1 MRSDRR
7 VGERGSAVVEFALVL
22 PLLLLLVVA
31 IVQVGVLVRARLI
44 LEQSARAG
52 AREAAVESDEGT
64 VRSTA
69 EAAAPGLPAEDLTVE
84 VQRDGARGDPV
95 TVSVGYDVRVADLIA
110 GWLMP
115 ESVHLG
121 AEATMRQEFG

>member
-1 MRSDRR
+1 VTGGR
-7 VGERGSAVVEFALVL
+7 ERGSAVVEFALVL

-52 AREAAVESDEGT
+52 AREAAVEADEGS
-64 VRSTA
+64 VRSA
-69 EAAAPGLPAEDLTVE
+69 AQAAAPGLPGEDLTVT
-84 VQRDGARGDPV
+84 VQRSGGRGDPV
-95 TVSVGYDVRVADLIA
+95 TVSVGYEVRVSDLLA
-110 GWLMP
+110 GWILP
-115 ESVHLG
+115 DSVALG

>member
-1 MRSDRR
+1 MRSDRSG
-7 VGERGSAVVEFALVL
+7 GERGSAVVEFALVL

-52 AREAAVESDEGT
+52 AREAAVESDEGS
-64 VRSTA
+64 VRSAA
-69 EAAAPGLPAEDLTVE
+69 EAAAPGLSAEDITVA
-84 VQRDGARGDPV
+84 VQRSGGRGDPV
-95 TVSVGYDVRVADLIA
+95 TVSVDYDVRVADLLA
-110 GWLMP
+110 GWLLP
-115 ESVHLG
+115 DSVHLG